1 MSTNHNELRLN
12 GALSRKRAGSDLN
25 VDLLTEPNA
34 VSNLLALPRPPD
46 ADRPYYAGAVPEM
59 HTSIIVET
67 VVVARNRRAARPP
80 DMCNDPE
87 VRGSGK
93 WEDGTTP
100 RTIFCVFYPYNAA
113 R

>member
-25 VDLLTEPNA
+25 VDPLTEPNA
-34 VSNLLALPRPPD
+34 VSNLLALPRPTPTV
-46 ADRPYYAGAVPEM
+46 RTPSPEM

-87 VRGSGK
+87 FAEVGRRNDPYDFLRVLSYNGGAL
-93 WEDGTTP
+93 T
-100 RTIFCVFYPYNAA
+100 VFSWNK
-113 R
+113 

>member
-34 VSNLLALPRPPD
+34 VSNLLALPRPTPGPSV
-46 ADRPYYAGAVPEM
+46 DRTPSPEM

-87 VRGSGK
+87 FAEVGERRNDPIRFFACS
-93 WEDGTTP
+93 
-100 RTIFCVFYPYNAA
+100 IL
-113 R
+113 

>member
-34 VSNLLALPRPPD
+34 VSNLLALDPRPD
-46 ADRPYYAGAVPEM
+46 ADRVRTPSPEM

-87 VRGSGK
+87 FAEVGERRNDPIRFFACS
-93 WEDGTTP
+93 
-100 RTIFCVFYPYNAA
+100 IL
-113 R
+113 

>member
-1 MSTNHNELRLN
+1 M
-12 GALSRKRAGSDLN
+12 
-25 VDLLTEPNA
+25 DLLTEPNA

-46 ADRPYYAGAVPEM
+46 ADRPYAGAVPEM

-87 VRGSGK
+87 FAEVGRRNDPYDFLRVLS
-93 WEDGTTP
+93 
-100 RTIFCVFYPYNAA
+100 YNAA
-113 R
+113 RGNGFFME

>member
-1 MSTNHNELRLN
+1 MSTNHNELRLRLN

-34 VSNLLALPRPPD
+34 VSNLLALPRPTPTV
-46 ADRPYYAGAVPEM
+46 RTPSPEM

-100 RTIFCVFYPYNAA
+100 RTIFCVFYLITAA

>member
-1 MSTNHNELRLN
+1 
-12 GALSRKRAGSDLN
+12 
-25 VDLLTEPNA
+25 
-34 VSNLLALPRPPD
+34 
-46 ADRPYYAGAVPEM
+46 M